1 MPCPPRGCDDK
12 TKMKN
17 NEMRKQKVLDLLL
30 ERKRLTIEEAMKE
43 TGVSESTVRR
53 IFLGLEREGVAIRT
67 YGGICCRGFDEPI
80 NEYSFEAVSLDNPEK
95 KARIGAEAEKLI
107 AAGDTVYLD
116 SGTTVMSLCA
126 EIDRLFRAAKSD
138 PVSENTLAAR
148 YGGVTFFTHSLVNFN
163 LLKHHT
169 KVFLLGGEYRDARR
183 DFCGYLTEEAVGG
196 LRFTKCF
203 VGADG
208 FSEDSG
214 LLASDFG
221 TARINRLVVD
231 RSGYRILL
239 VDASKYRR
247 GAMVCYAPF
256 GSIDCIVADASLPE
270 PVSASLTRNGVKLIL
285 A

>member
-107 AAGDTVYLD
+107 AAI
-116 SGTTVMSLCA
+116 
-126 EIDRLFRAAKSD
+126 EQ
-138 PVSENTLAAR
+138 
-148 YGGVTFFTHSLVNFN
+148 
-163 LLKHHT
+163 
-169 KVFLLGGEYRDARR
+169 FL
-183 DFCGYLTEEAVGG
+183 
-196 LRFTKCF
+196 
-203 VGADG
+203 
-208 FSEDSG
+208 
-214 LLASDFG
+214 
-221 TARINRLVVD
+221 
-231 RSGYRILL
+231 RS
-239 VDASKYRR
+239 
-247 GAMVCYAPF
+247 
-256 GSIDCIVADASLPE
+256 
-270 PVSASLTRNGVKLIL
+270 
-285 A
+285 